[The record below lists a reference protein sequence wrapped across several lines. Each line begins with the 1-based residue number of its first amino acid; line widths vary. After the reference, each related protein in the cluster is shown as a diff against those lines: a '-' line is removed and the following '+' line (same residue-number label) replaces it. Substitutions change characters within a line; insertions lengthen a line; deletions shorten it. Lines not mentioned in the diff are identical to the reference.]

1 MKGKLSADSGCVN
14 YKRVDFIETKE
25 VEALEP
31 GD

>member
-14 YKRVDFIETKE
+14 SKWIDFIEIKE